1 MTSRPLKV
9 GDRAPDFTLPAA
21 DREGTITLVQ
31 HRGHPVLVALF
42 RGLYCPFCRHQM
54 AQLSPTAERL
64 KAVGIETIGIVA
76 TEAERARLYFRIK
89 PSRFPLAADPDL
101 VTHRAYGLG
110 SVERNAQA
118 AEMIETAAQQLA
130 LDLGVTAPA
139 GEGREVINRL
149 DGFEPLP
156 SDMADRQRHQIQ
168 MTGQFLVDLDGYVR
182 WSRAESMESYAVFPS
197 GEQLVSLAKRVK
209 D

>member
-1 MTSRPLKV
+1 MTSQPLKP

-21 DREGTITLVQ
+21 DREGVVALAQ
-31 HRGHPVLVALF
+31 YRGHPVLVALF
-42 RGLYCPFCRHQM
+42 RGLYCPFCRHEI

-64 KAVGIETIGIVA
+64 KAAGIETIGIVA
-76 TEAERARLYFRIK
+76 TAAERARLYFRIK
-89 PSRFPLAADPDL
+89 PSRFPLGADPEL
-101 VTHRAYGLG
+101 VTHRAYGLR
-110 SVERNAQA
+110 SLERNAQA

-139 GEGREVINRL
+139 GEGRQVIDRL
-149 DGFEPLP
+149 DGFEPQP

-168 MTGQFLVDLDGYVR
+168 MTGQFLVDREGYVR
-182 WSRAESMESYAVFPS
+182 WCRAESKESYAVFPS
-197 GEQLVSLAKRVK
+197 SEQLLSLAERVT

>member
-1 MTSRPLKV
+1 MTLQPLKP

-21 DREGTITLVQ
+21 DREGVVALAQ
-31 HRGHPVLVALF
+31 YRGHPVFVALF

-54 AQLSPTAERL
+54 AQLSPAAERL
-64 KAVGIETIGIVA
+64 KAAGIETVGIVA
-76 TEAERARLYFRIK
+76 TAAERARLYFRIK
-89 PSRFPLAADPDL
+89 PSRFPLGADPEL
-101 VTHRAYGLG
+101 VTHRAFGLPHL
-110 SVERNAQA
+110 ERNAQA

-139 GEGREVINRL
+139 GEGRQVIDRL
-149 DGFEPLP
+149 DGFESQP

-168 MTGQFLVDLDGYVR
+168 MTGQFLVDREGYVR
-182 WSRAESMESYAVFPS
+182 WCRAESKESYAVFPS
-197 GEQLVSLAKRVK
+197 LEQLLALAERVT

>member
-1 MTSRPLKV
+1 MQPLKP

-21 DREGTITLVQ
+21 DREGVVALAQ
-31 HRGHPVLVALF
+31 YRGHPVFVALF

-64 KAVGIETIGIVA
+64 KAAGIETVGIVA
-76 TEAERARLYFRIK
+76 TAAERARLYFRIK
-89 PSRFPLAADPDL
+89 PSRFPLGADPEL
-101 VTHRAYGLG
+101 VTHRAFGLPHL
-110 SVERNAQA
+110 ERNAQA

-139 GEGREVINRL
+139 GEGRQVIDRL
-149 DGFEPLP
+149 DGFESQP

-168 MTGQFLVDLDGYVR
+168 MTGQFLVDREGYVR
-182 WSRAESMESYAVFPS
+182 WCRTESKESYAVFPS
-197 GEQLVSLAKRVK
+197 SAQLLALAERVT